1 MGYMADAHGMIYIR
15 GNEKL
20 IKMIRNYIT
29 DILYGDI
36 IKEEDNSIDGYTEF
50 YFSAPRDS
58 ALVNYHEEQYFG
70 LYKLA
75 GKACVK
81 GRVRFNGFNGRYV
94 YWCHNYNEDTGKW
107 SEHEGRI
114 VYSGLDVADGEEFI
128 NDGYEEL
135 KLPRVSR
142 EIRQRLAK

>member
-1 MGYMADAHGMIYIR
+1 MTCAIISKSSVNVGTF
-15 GNEKL
+15 NEYEPPYSK
-20 IKMIRNYIT
+20 
-29 DILYGDI
+29 
-36 IKEEDNSIDGYTEF
+36 IKEQLRDTIWELYCSGYTEF

-58 ALVNYHEEQYFG
+58 ALVNYHEEQYLG

-81 GRVRFNGFNGRYV
+81 GRVRFDGFNGRYV

-114 VYSGLDVADGEEFI
+114 VYSGIDVADGEEFL
-128 NDGYEEL
+128 NDGYNEL